1 VGYIWVRTDRW
12 IEVTPLCSPSNET
25 QGGGSMANDHA
36 SISGPKVAGK
46 LLSFQIEIA
55 DQINSLLFESGLLA
69 VVGRVRFQ

>member
-1 VGYIWVRTDRW
+1 
-12 IEVTPLCSPSNET
+12 
-25 QGGGSMANDHA
+25 MANDHA